1 MTPAASPILSPG
13 DGSVGDGEESAYGS
27 DMASATGGFDEE
39 KEWIRLTEVAVSS
52 RLEEDQSLV
61 HWASSNSLAPK
72 PDEDIRVRA
81 RVLYGASLLTAS
93 ELDVAV
99 LKMANSSVEKSKSMT
114 AEEIQQNL
122 EDTCG
127 EALKGM
133 VDTIYSAT
141 TPKDLEEVGVTDER
155 YQEVAKGFVEV
166 ILPQMQR
173 MINAESTRL
182 SHIGRRDE

>member
-1 MTPAASPILSPG
+1 MMTPAASPILSPG

-27 DMASATGGFDEE
+27 DMASATGGFEDENQ
-39 KEWIRLTEVAVSS
+39 EWIRLTEVAVSS
-52 RLEEDQSLV
+52 GLAEDQSLV

-122 EDTCG
+122 EDTSSG
-127 EALKGM
+127 TRQL
-133 VDTIYSAT
+133 SA
-141 TPKDLEEVGVTDER
+141 
-155 YQEVAKGFVEV
+155 F
-166 ILPQMQR
+166 
-173 MINAESTRL
+173 RL
-182 SHIGRRDE
+182 SCAFIF

>member
-1 MTPAASPILSPG
+1 
-13 DGSVGDGEESAYGS
+13 
-27 DMASATGGFDEE
+27 MASATGGFENE
-39 KEWIRLTEVAVSS
+39 NQEWIRLTEVAVSS
-52 RLEEDQSLV
+52 GLDEDQSLV

-72 PDEDIRVRA
+72 PDEDIKVRA

-93 ELDVAV
+93 ELDVAI
-99 LKMANSSVEKSKSMT
+99 LKMANSSVGKSKSMT
-114 AEEIQQNL
+114 TEEIQQNL

-141 TPKDLEEVGVTDER
+141 TPTDLQEVGVTDER
-155 YQEVAKGFVEV
+155 YQEVAKGFVEI

-182 SHIGRRDE
+182 SHIGRRDELQELLDRDYETK